1 MNKSDLIQQI
11 ANNYRDVPKDD
22 IEQAVLQLIEMIAQ
36 RLEQGGRCEIR
47 GFGSFSVK
55 KRNARPA
62 RNPKTGE
69 PVTIPEK
76 HVVHFKPG
84 RPLKEQVNASASVV
98 TLL

>member
-36 RLEQGGRCEIR
+36 QLEQGGRCEIR
-47 GFGSFSVK
+47 GFGAFSVK
-55 KRNARPA
+55 KRGARQA
-62 RNPKTGE
+62 RNPKTGD

-84 RPLKEQVNASASVV
+84 TPLKEQVNTSIEHIK
-98 TLL
+98 